1 MTKKDI
7 NTLEEIVQNL
17 DGELQEKLQSLVEKY
32 KQERLDKNEYVR
44 KLIAEKRKT
53 NPEYAGNKR
62 KTKDK

>member
-1 MTKKDI
+1 MTKKDVEI
-7 NTLEEIVQNL
+7 LEEIMQHL
-17 DGELQEKLQSLVEKY
+17 TGELQEQLQSLVEKY
-32 KQERLDKNEYVR
+32 KQERLEKNEYVR

>member
-1 MTKKDI
+1 MLKKDI
-7 NTLEEIVQNL
+7 EILEEIVQQL
-17 DGELQEKLQSLVEKY
+17 TGELQEQLQSLVDKY
-32 KQERLDKNEYVR
+32 KQDRLKQNEYVR

>member
-7 NTLEEIVQNL
+7 EVLEELVQHL
-17 DGELQEKLQSLVEKY
+17 TGELQEKLQSLIEKY
-32 KQERLDKNEYVR
+32 KQERLEKNEYVR